1 MKSMMDK
8 LLGEASKYLDTNK
21 YSDKGKSDSGTK
33 ASSSSDLLKG
43 ALGGGVVGALLGNKK
58 TRKLAKKY
66 GTKAAAVGGT
76 ALVGTLAYQ
85 AYKNWQQDDGSAP
98 NSTSVSEPIFQQQ
111 LDDKAGLLL
120 QSMVFA
126 AKSDGHIDE
135 QERAAIANWAAKQGL
150 GVDSET
156 AILQW
161 VDAPLDPNA
170 LSQQVDNM
178 ALASEVYLVSLLAI
192 DVDHFLERAYL
203 DELAKALQLPAELVM
218 RIEEQAEI

>member
-1 MKSMMDK
+1 MKTMMDK
-8 LLGEASKYLDTNK
+8 LLGEASKYLD
-21 YSDKGKSDSGTK
+21 KGKEQTGRQAD
-33 ASSSSDLLKG
+33 SSSDLLKG

-85 AYKNWQQDDGSAP
+85 AYKKWQQDDEAAP
-98 NSTSVSEPIFQQQ
+98 NSTSVSEPVFQQQ

-120 QSMVFA
+120 QAMVFA
-126 AKSDGHIDE
+126 AKADGHIDE
-135 QERAAIANWAAKQGL
+135 QERAAIAKWVAGQQL
-150 GVDSET
+150 DLDSEA
-156 AILQW
+156 AILRW

-178 ALASEVYLVSLLAI
+178 ALASEVYLVSLLTV

-203 DELAKALQLPAELVM
+203 DELAKALSLPDELVT
-218 RIEEQAEI
+218 RIEEQAEV

>member
-1 MKSMMDK
+1 MKTMMDK
-8 LLGEASKYLDTNK
+8 LLGEASKYLER
-21 YSDKGKSDSGTK
+21 GKAHSGIQ
-33 ASSSSDLLKG
+33 AGASSDLLKG
-43 ALGGGVVGALLGNKK
+43 ALGGGLVGALLGNKK

-66 GTKAAAVGGT
+66 GTQAAAVGGT

-85 AYKNWQQDDGSAP
+85 AYKKWQQDESVPVTSA
-98 NSTSVSEPIFQQQ
+98 TSEPAFQQQ

-120 QSMVFA
+120 QAMVFA
-126 AKSDGHIDE
+126 AKADGHIDV
-135 QERAAIANWAAKQGL
+135 QERAAIANWAAEQDFG
-150 GVDSET
+150 GDSET
-156 AILQW
+156 AILRW

-203 DELAKALQLPAELVM
+203 DELAKALELPAELVT
-218 RIEEQAEI
+218 RIEEQAEV

>member
-1 MKSMMDK
+1 MKTMMDK
-8 LLGEASKYLDTNK
+8 LLGEASKYLD
-21 YSDKGKSDSGTK
+21 KGKEQTGRQ
-33 ASSSSDLLKG
+33 AGSSSDLLKG

-85 AYKNWQQDDGSAP
+85 AYKKWQQDDEAAP
-98 NSTSVSEPIFQQQ
+98 NLTSVSEPVFQQQ

-120 QSMVFA
+120 QAMVFA
-126 AKSDGHIDE
+126 AKADGHIDE
-135 QERAAIANWAAKQGL
+135 QERAAIAKWVAGQQL
-150 GVDSET
+150 DLDSEA
-156 AILQW
+156 AILRW

-178 ALASEVYLVSLLAI
+178 ALASEVYLVSLLTV

-203 DELAKALQLPAELVM
+203 DELAKALSLPDELVT
-218 RIEEQAEI
+218 RIEEQAEV

>member
-8 LLGEASKYLDTNK
+8 LLGEASKYLD
-21 YSDKGKSDSGTK
+21 KGKTDSGKQT
-33 ASSSSDLLKG
+33 SSSNDLLKG
-43 ALGGGVVGALLGNKK
+43 ALGGGLVGALLGNKK

-85 AYKNWQQDDGSAP
+85 AYKKWQQDEATP
-98 NSTSVSEPIFQQQ
+98 STASVPEPVFQQQ
-111 LDDKAGLLL
+111 LDDKAGLLI
-120 QSMVFA
+120 QAMVFA
-126 AKSDGHIDE
+126 AKSDGHIDQ
-135 QERAAIANWAAKQGL
+135 QERAAITNWAAEQNL

-161 VDAPLDPNA
+161 VDAPLDPKA

-203 DELAKALQLPAELVM
+203 DELAKALELPADLVA
-218 RIEEQAEI
+218 RIEEQAEV

>member
-8 LLGEASKYLDTNK
+8 LLGEASKYLDTSK

-85 AYKNWQQDDGSAP
+85 AYKNWQQDEATP
-98 NSTSVSEPIFQQQ
+98 NTTSVSEPVFQQQ
-111 LDDKAGLLL
+111 LDIKAGLLI
-120 QSMVFA
+120 QAMVFA
-126 AKSDGHIDE
+126 AKSDGHIDQ
-135 QERAAIANWAAKQGL
+135 QERAAIANWAAEQGL
-150 GVDSET
+150 GVDSEA

-161 VDAPLDPNA
+161 VDAPLDPNVI
-170 LSQQVDNM
+170 SQQVDNM

-218 RIEEQAEI
+218 RIEEQAEM